1 MTNIKFSTK
10 ITEDDLYKYNMHYAY
25 THNQG
30 ILSVILFVLLIV
42 VWILRFP
49 ELRLVYQV
57 MYPAVALVFLIYI
70 PMSLKLRSKTQMSQE
85 VFQYPLTY
93 EFVDTGI
100 VITSPTTDE
109 PAELPWEYI
118 YKISTWKNYLLIYSN
133 RINAYIIPM
142 EDISDD
148 YEHIKE
154 YVKSHVE
161 DYKLQLK

>member
-93 EFVDTGI
+93 EFMDTGI

-148 YEHIKE
+148 YEQIKE

>member
-148 YEHIKE
+148 YEQIKE